1 MWPCLASSCITVK
14 VLHSPLMAFPV
25 ASLLSAAAPLVMN
38 ALELYRRRNE
48 ATVAH
53 LDTDPSTI
61 SRDAVRERLIE
72 LEAADLEQTKL
83 ISELSRQIE
92 ALARSAAAAQRE
104 RRQLQRL
111 LWVVGAVAVAS
122 VALSVWTFAA

>member
-1 MWPCLASSCITVK
+1 
-14 VLHSPLMAFPV
+14 
-25 ASLLSAAAPLVMN
+25 MN

-53 LDTDPSTI
+53 LKTDPSTI

-104 RRQLQRL
+104 RQRMQRL
-111 LWVVGAVAVAS
+111 LWIVGAVAVAS
-122 VALSVWTFAA
+122 VALSIWTLAA

>member
-1 MWPCLASSCITVK
+1 MS
-14 VLHSPLMAFPV
+14 
-25 ASLLSAAAPLVMN
+25 

-53 LDTDPSTI
+53 LNTDPSTI

-104 RRQLQRL
+104 RQRMQRL
-111 LWVVGAVAVAS
+111 LWIVGAVAVAS
-122 VALSVWTFAA
+122 VALSIWTLAA

>member
-1 MWPCLASSCITVK
+1 
-14 VLHSPLMAFPV
+14 MAFPV
-25 ASLLSAAAPLVMN
+25 ASLLSAAAPLVMS

-53 LDTDPSTI
+53 LNTDPSTI

-104 RRQLQRL
+104 RQRMQRL
-111 LWVVGAVAVAS
+111 LWIVGAVAVAS
-122 VALSVWTFAA
+122 VALSIWTLAA

>member
-1 MWPCLASSCITVK
+1 MFAGGCVAVK
-14 VLHSPLMAFPV
+14 VPHSPLMAFPV
-25 ASLLSAAAPLVMN
+25 ASLLSAAAPLVMS

-53 LDTDPSTI
+53 LNTDPSTI

-104 RRQLQRL
+104 RQRMQRL
-111 LWVVGAVAVAS
+111 LWIVGAVAVAS
-122 VALSVWTFAA
+122 VALSIWTLAA